1 LADQQENNERCCTFP
16 ASQNFLCPADESGW
30 REGTRRKIREGWV
43 CRLRRKRKKR
53 WGRRIA
59 RETVVRVKT
68 VIRK

>member
-1 LADQQENNERCCTFP
+1 
-16 ASQNFLCPADESGW
+16 
-30 REGTRRKIREGWV
+30 V